1 MKRSLVLSLFQLF
14 QLFQL
19 ITVTQ
24 SSADSCVCELI
35 NSQKPFPHDR
45 LNTAKDE
52 ASRCNRNI
60 SLKMSADMDTLLL
73 ALDRRLP
80 QIQSE
85 LSLLEVEDDR
95 DLYGLLSLV
104 VIENELLEI
113 TQILEK
119 LNGSTEGHQRLTANT
134 QQQIMHIKE
143 ELKDLQELDTME
155 VVKRQQANQRLKRDL
170 DQCRNGLR
178 TKAPTTSPPPGLC
191 PYGRFMNVS
200 GPRVFT
206 AGEYPGSFK
215 YGAWGRDPKP
225 DPGKEH
231 WYWMV
236 PMASSNRYAH
246 YVRRYSS
253 LSSLIVGVSL
263 PGNVM
268 IHSSNPTTNTVQG
281 PNVVMY
287 GEALYYN
294 CYNRDA
300 VCRFNLTTKT
310 ISDLQLPRGTRF
322 NNKANYCHLEEC
334 YPFTDLD
341 LATDESGVWV
351 IYTTNDNF
359 GNLVLSKIE
368 EGNPLKLGQ
377 TLQTSVYKQAVTNA
391 FMACGVLYV
400 TRYVNRDQEEIF
412 YSLDTVT
419 GDENFNVGIIFHKV
433 LPNILALNYSPV
445 DQMLHAYC
453 DSNMVSYKV
462 LFE

>member
-253 LSSLIVGVSL
+253 LSSLIVGVST

-294 CYNRDA
+294 ATTGTLSAASTSPPKPSATCSYPEEPG
-300 VCRFNLTTKT
+300 LTTRRT
-310 ISDLQLPRGTRF
+310 TVTWRNVTRS
-322 NNKANYCHLEEC
+322 
-334 YPFTDLD
+334 PTW
-341 LATDESGVWV
+341 TW
-351 IYTTNDNF
+351 
-359 GNLVLSKIE
+359 
-368 EGNPLKLGQ
+368 P
-377 TLQTSVYKQAVTNA
+377 QTSPASGSSTPPTTTSVTWFCPRSRRA
-391 FMACGVLYV
+391 
-400 TRYVNRDQEEIF
+400 TR
-412 YSLDTVT
+412 
-419 GDENFNVGIIFHKV
+419 
-433 LPNILALNYSPV
+433 
-445 DQMLHAYC
+445 
-453 DSNMVSYKV
+453 
-462 LFE
+462 